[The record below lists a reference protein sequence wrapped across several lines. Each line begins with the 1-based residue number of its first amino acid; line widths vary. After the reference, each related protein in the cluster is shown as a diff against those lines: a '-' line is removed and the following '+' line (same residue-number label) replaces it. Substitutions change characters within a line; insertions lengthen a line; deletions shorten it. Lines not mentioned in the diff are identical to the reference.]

1 MRMNG
6 RSGRQGVRIGRAHAE
21 AWLVMTES
29 SLTLPSPLAGRGF
42 C

>member
-6 RSGRQGVRIGRAHAE
+6 RSGRQGVRIGRARAE

-42 C
+42 